1 MTARRKLRSAIVIG
15 GALILLVV
23 LGALL
28 FRDTAG
34 GAPRLTVVT
43 PPKVSLSAN
52 REVIVDVTISDLG
65 GALYP
70 AASAG
75 IRFDPSRLEFLGVRE
90 GGVFV
95 RDADLEQML
104 PEWSC
109 SPARCNET
117 GVINVMYLDLTG
129 GTQAFDR
136 QLLAAGDNVL
146 LRLAFRLRGSA
157 RAGDVYDL
165 TVEDAVFAASD
176 EAESLAM
183 ARGTLT
189 CRSGRI
195 VVGG

>member
-1 MTARRKLRSAIVIG
+1 MTARRNCSPAVLIG
-15 GALILLVV
+15 GAAILLAL
-23 LGALL
+23 LGLLL
-28 FRDTAG
+28 FRNSAG
-34 GAPRLTVVT
+34 STPRLTVVT
-43 PPKVSLSAN
+43 PQKVSLSAD

-70 AASAG
+70 AASAN
-75 IRFDPSRLEFLGVRE
+75 ICFDPSRLEFLGVRE

-95 RDADLEQML
+95 RDADLGQTL

-109 SPARCNET
+109 NPVRCNET
-117 GVINVMYLDLTG
+117 GVIRVMYLDLTG

-157 RAGDVYDL
+157 RAGDVYGL